1 MKLAFYFALCMYLAT
16 AMAFVSIQ
24 PRLHLNSNKIT
35 LQVQAKKE
43 PNISKTKI
51 PVETEAPKKN
61 GIEPKYLAAL
71 GVFFLAALWDKQYM
85 HGGIFH

>member
-1 MKLAFYFALCMYLAT
+1 MKLAVYFALCMYLAT

-24 PRLHLNSNKIT
+24 PRLHLNSNRIT
-35 LQVQAKKE
+35 LQAKKE

-51 PVETEAPKKN
+51 PVETEAPKKK
-61 GIEPKYLAAL
+61 GVEPKYLAAL